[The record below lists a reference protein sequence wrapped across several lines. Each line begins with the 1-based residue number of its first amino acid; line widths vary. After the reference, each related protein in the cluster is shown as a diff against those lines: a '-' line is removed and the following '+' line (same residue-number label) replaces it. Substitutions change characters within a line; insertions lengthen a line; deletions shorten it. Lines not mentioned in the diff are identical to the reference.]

1 MYNNKNLVSLTPTLP
16 AQSPGASRV
25 RSEIMDD
32 ALVISGVFPKKSSTI
47 VENEE
52 WEWGTYSGDWVDGK
66 PHGKGIHTWPDG
78 EVYAGD
84 WVDGKPHGKGTV
96 QHVFND
102 GVYEGDWVDGC
113 PDGRGIWR
121 WPDGQV
127 YEEDSLNNGQNEKG
141 IDTLPQLDLMSMA
154 GWVGSEKL

>member
-1 MYNNKNLVSLTPTLP
+1 
-16 AQSPGASRV
+16 
-25 RSEIMDD
+25 MDD

-52 WEWGTYSGDWVDGK
+52 WEWGAYS
-66 PHGKGIHTWPDG
+66 
-78 EVYAGD
+78 
-84 WVDGKPHGKGTV
+84 
-96 QHVFND
+96 
-102 GVYEGDWVDGC
+102 GDWVDGC

-154 GWVGSEKL
+154 GWVG